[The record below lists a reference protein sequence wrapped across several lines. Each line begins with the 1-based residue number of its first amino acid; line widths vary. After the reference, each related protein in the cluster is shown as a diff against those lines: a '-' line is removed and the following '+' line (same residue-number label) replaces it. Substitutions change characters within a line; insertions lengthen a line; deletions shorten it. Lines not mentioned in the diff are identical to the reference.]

1 MPDNPIA
8 RRAITVP
15 AVFAL
20 LIAVTIASPALFGLA
35 AVVDMARVIAT
46 RRRGVLLRSLGFLWI
61 YLVGEAWALLALLG
75 TTVLMGRT
83 KLAATYALQDR
94 WASWNLT
101 ALRLLF
107 SLEIRASGE
116 DSATPGPMIVISRHA
131 SLVDTLLPARFIAR
145 ANDIRLRYV
154 LKKELLFDPALD
166 IAGSRLPN
174 VFVDRTSREAT
185 ERQAIKKLA
194 EDLGPDDGVLIY
206 PEGTR
211 FDEAKLKRHQKRQL
225 GAEPGSIEEVAS
237 QYRRVLPP
245 RPGGTLSLLEASDAD
260 VVVFAHRGLEGLA
273 TLRDI
278 WRGDLVGSKI
288 DIAIWRVPRSEIP
301 QGRTERV
308 EWLFHLWAKVDDWV
322 CFEQGDTT

>member
-20 LIAVTIASPALFGLA
+20 LMAVTIASPALLA
-35 AVVDMARVIAT
+35 LGAIVDVARMIAT

-61 YLVGEAWALLALLG
+61 YLVGEAWAILALLG
-75 TTVLMGRT
+75 TAILVGNA
-83 KLAATYALQDR
+83 KLDATYALQDR

-101 ALRLLF
+101 ALRRLF
-107 SLEIRASGE
+107 SLEIRATGE

-131 SLVDTLLPARFIAR
+131 SLVDTLFPARFIAR
-145 ANDIRLRYV
+145 TNDIRLRYV

-174 VFVDRTSREAT
+174 FFVDRASREAA
-185 ERQAIKKLA
+185 ERLGIQELA
-194 EDLGPDDGVLIY
+194 DDLGPGDGVLIY

-211 FDEAKLKRHQKRQL
+211 FDVAKLKRYQKRQL
-225 GAEPGSIEEVAS
+225 GADAGTIEELAS

-301 QGRTERV
+301 HRRTERV
-308 EWLFHLWAKVDDWV
+308 EWLFRLWAEVDAWV
-322 CFEQGDTT
+322 SSDHESTA